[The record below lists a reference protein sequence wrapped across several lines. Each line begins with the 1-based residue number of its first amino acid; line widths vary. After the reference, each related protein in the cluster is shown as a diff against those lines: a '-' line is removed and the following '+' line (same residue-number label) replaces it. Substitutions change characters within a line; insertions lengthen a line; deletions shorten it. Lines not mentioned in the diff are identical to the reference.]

1 MSVNNGVTIKDLTAE
16 QITDVEK
23 RIETFV
29 KSNEFFDKLCAHK
42 KVKKGNRTWQ
52 FRRLVRPKV
61 KPEDV
66 HAYEEGVAPRPTG
79 LAVETFEKTVNI
91 YRDKFV
97 YTAEDT
103 LYGFDD
109 IVKAGGDTL
118 ADIVTQKADI
128 IKGKPFF
135 TSRAVAEYPNSG
147 NHKIE
152 EVLDKG
158 AIMFGRQ
165 NHAKKWNG
173 AKYLALMTPE
183 ILKAFKAEL
192 RLYSDGLSEPSKEQ
206 LDRGIVGS
214 WGRWELME
222 CPSDLAI
229 GKDGSNNEVH
239 YLIMLARRPNGE
251 SPVEVTVM
259 DNIQVIHNP
268 LGSGMMVDEDGNLTS
283 DDNKQKGSIAVNV
296 GPLGAVITDDLCI
309 IRCAIPATAL
319 YINDIYESDYALDY
333 TNNHIKD
340 VTSETV
346 GTSKAR
352 VIFTL
357 GTADAE
363 FALSDADSNEIDPVL
378 VDGALRVYELPAG
391 EYSYSCEKAS
401 YTTASDDIVV
411 EQNDAM
417 LGYKAVAIAALVLA

>member
-1 MSVNNGVTIKDLTAE
+1 MPVNDGVKITDLTAE

-29 KSNEFFDKLCAHK
+29 KTNQFFDKLCAHK

-66 HAYEEGVAPRPTG
+66 HPFEEGVAPRPTG
-79 LAVETFEKTVNI
+79 LAVETFEKTVDI

-103 LYGFDD
+103 FYGFDD

-118 ADIVTQKADI
+118 SEIVTQKVDI
-128 IKGKPFF
+128 IKGRPFF
-135 TSRAVAEYPNSG
+135 TSRAVATFPESG
-147 NHKIE
+147 DHKIE
-152 EVLDKG
+152 AVLEKG

-165 NHAKKWNG
+165 NHSKKWNG

-183 ILKAFKAEL
+183 VLSSFRKEI
-192 RLYSDGLSEPSKEQ
+192 RSYGDSLSEPSKEQ
-206 LDRGIVGS
+206 LDRGVVGT
-214 WGRWELME
+214 WGRWEFME

-229 GKDGSNNEVH
+229 GEEDGSEVH
-239 YLIMLARRPNGE
+239 YMIMLAKRPNGQ

-259 DNIQVIHNP
+259 DNIQVFHNP
-268 LGSGMMVDEDGNLTS
+268 LGSGVMIDEDGNYTS
-283 DDNKQKGSIAVNV
+283 DDNKQKGSIAINV
-296 GPLGAVITDDLCI
+296 GPLGAAITDDLCI
-309 IRCAIPATAL
+309 IRCAIPAEKL
-319 YINDIYESDYALDY
+319 DIEDIFEEDYDLDY
-333 TNNHIKD
+333 SNNHIKD

-417 LGYKAVAIAALVLA
+417 LGYKAVSIAALVLA